1 MPDSSVPARGG
12 RLATVLESSAAVRAA
27 RLLWSGS
34 LICAALTSVWR
45 SLSGRD
51 SWVGG
56 IAARHPPSRNLD
68 HATRVAAESAI
79 VTSLATA
86 MARADDAWH
95 SSSAR
100 QFIVSQIITAL
111 QPWQRVRAAGLV
123 VLVASAVHVALDAG
137 AVFSSPW
144 RSAVPILSMAA
155 GLLLVTLSRPVAIA
169 LQNRRTS
176 R

>member
-1 MPDSSVPARGG
+1 
-12 RLATVLESSAAVRAA
+12 
-27 RLLWSGS
+27 
-34 LICAALTSVWR
+34 
-45 SLSGRD
+45 
-51 SWVGG
+51 
-56 IAARHPPSRNLD
+56 
-68 HATRVAAESAI
+68 
-79 VTSLATA
+79 
-86 MARADDAWH
+86 MAWAGDAWH
-95 SSSAR
+95 SSSTR
-100 QFIVSQIITAL
+100 QFIVRQVITAL